1 MLHTIL
7 GANGSIASELL
18 PILLQHNER
27 VRLVSRSPKSVDG
40 AETVAAD
47 ATSYEQVLKA
57 LDGSDIVYLL
67 IGLEYKIEVWREQWP
82 KVMRN
87 AIDACKATNAKLI
100 FFDNVYMYG
109 KVNGPM
115 TEETPFKPVSKK
127 GEVRASIATMLLN
140 EMKAG
145 NIKALIAR
153 AADFYGPGAG
163 AKSAI
168 GVLAFD
174 KLLKNKTP
182 QIMVT
187 DKNLHSYSLTTD
199 SAEALYIL
207 SQHEEAFGQ
216 TWHMPTASPAL
227 TGKDFVDMI
236 ADATNNSHKI
246 QVIPKFIISI
256 AALFNGL
263 MRELKEMLYQNEYD
277 YIFDSSKFNKT
288 FNYTPTPYK
297 EGIRKTIEWMKK
309 GTV

>member
-27 VRLVSRSPKSVDG
+27 VRLVSRNPKPVDG

-47 ATSYEQVLKA
+47 ATDSEQVLKA
-57 LDGSDIVYLL
+57 VNGSDIVYLL
-67 IGLEYKIEVWREQWP
+67 IGLEYKIDVWREQWP

-87 AIDACKATNAKLI
+87 AINACKATNAKLI

-109 KVNGPM
+109 KVNGMM
-115 TEETPFKPVSKK
+115 TEETPFKPTSKK
-127 GEVRASIATMLLN
+127 GNVRAAIAAMLLD
-140 EMKAG
+140 EMKEG

-182 QIMVT
+182 QILAT
-187 DKNLHSYSLTTD
+187 ARTLHSYSFTTD

-207 SQHEEAFGQ
+207 SQHDEAFGQ
-216 TWHMPTASPAL
+216 TWHMPTVSPAL
-227 TGKDFVDMI
+227 TGNEFVNMI
-236 ADATNNSHKI
+236 ADATNNPHKI
-246 QVIPKFIISI
+246 QVIPKFIISV

-277 YIFDSSKFNKT
+277 YIFDSSKFDKT
-288 FNYTPTPYK
+288 FNYTPTTYK
-297 EGIRKTIEWMKK
+297 EGIQETIEWMKK
-309 GTV
+309 